1 MDAKCSMSS
10 RLRRR
15 THPSQTIIAAM
26 ARERTEGLTMNNLD
40 VAGILTTYSLKAK
53 GTKNTEDLR
62 DLIRDL
68 KQELDLRKVRV
79 EDG

>member
-1 MDAKCSMSS
+1 MAV
-10 RLRRR
+10 
-15 THPSQTIIAAM
+15 T
-26 ARERTEGLTMNNLD
+26 ARERMAGLTMNNLD
-40 VAGILTTYSLKAK
+40 VAGILMTYSLKAK
-53 GTKNTEDLR
+53 ETKNTEDLR